1 MAHQCKILLK
11 IMFYISLITYINYL
25 FYISKYQIFGTN
37 LQNMYHLTKILSKII
52 IKKKDPCI
60 FDPDLDNRIQKF
72 GD

>member
-11 IMFYISLITYINYL
+11 IMFYISLITYINHL
-25 FYISKYQIFGTN
+25 FYISKYQIFETN